1 MLFFLKSI
9 FLACFFHFLYIVFV
23 LVVLVVYSLSLVCSI
38 LTDMTASKGIV
49 FYNIQLFIYGLL
61 NLYFYVHI
69 FLIVILHVFST
80 YTNFIKSM
88 FIIKIPFALGQLY
101 LLMCSQIGVGNG
113 M

>member
-1 MLFFLKSI
+1 
-9 FLACFFHFLYIVFV
+9 
-23 LVVLVVYSLSLVCSI
+23 
-38 LTDMTASKGIV
+38 MTASKGIV